1 MTYLRDLE
9 DVLQLDKKIVEV
21 ALAEY
26 DTTELVK
33 AIYIVSPEVID
44 YFQSVFTSV
53 DFKGRR
59 KEMGI
64 ISLEEAIA
72 ANTKVIE
79 AINKSIESE

>member
-1 MTYLRDLE
+1 MTNLRDLE
-9 DVLQLDKKIVEV
+9 DVLQLDKKIVKV

-44 YFQSVFTSV
+44 YFQSVFASV

-59 KEMGI
+59 KEMGTI
-64 ISLEEAIA
+64 PLEEAIA